1 MGKAEDWENDSKID
15 LRTKIALKVLLII
28 FKVLSPY
35 RFANEFKKDLEALE
49 KDIYSL

>member
-1 MGKAEDWENDSKID
+1 MGKEDWSNEEKID
-15 LRTKIALKVLLII
+15 LRTKIALKVLLLV

-35 RFANEFKKDLEALE
+35 RFAHEFKNQIDELE